1 MELNRKNLTYGIGG
15 RRLLTQLTFDD
26 DINVSDNNADIRSIV
41 MQTGHVRLD
50 EMRVLGGK
58 IRLAGHLEFSVLYSS
73 EDGGMLSCIHGDFA
87 FEEMINHDEGQDGEQ
102 VTVLWD
108 MEDLRAQVINS
119 RKMNVKAVVTFSLYP
134 YRLAEIQ
141 AAVGVQNAVSAG
153 ASSSGA
159 ASSGRAS
166 SGTSSSAGCSSG
178 GPSPETLGRTEQFAG
193 LKICG
198 KDTLRVKEM
207 FPLPGGKPDV
217 DRIIFQDV
225 QLRNVK
231 SRPENGRLTVNGDL
245 FLFVLYRSADEHVP
259 MQWFEKQIPVSGEVE
274 AAHTTDLMLSASCI
288 QLAHTE
294 VSAAEDEDGEMRR
307 IAVEAVLQ
315 CDLLLFEEQRLE
327 LLEDV
332 YVPEMEF
339 DITRP
344 EITMTTLS
352 GCSESR
358 MKMNLNMQLHA
369 GKPLMQVVYTGGWV
383 KVEDYHPGDDGLV
396 LEGVISLDLLYQQAD
411 PDNPFEAAHE
421 DYPFSYTVQ
430 IPAGNPENGAQLQI
444 TGSVEQINAVL
455 SGPDE
460 AEIRLTAGFRTVFCR
475 EEKMRVITD
484 IGMKPVAPEKIE
496 NMPGIT
502 GYMVKPHDT
511 LWSVARKFYVPLSSI
526 REVNSLTSD
535 ELKPGQ
541 RLLIVK

>member
-1 MELNRKNLTYGIGG
+1 MRDMELIKKPITYGMEGK
-15 RRLLTQLTFDD
+15 RLLTQLTFDD
-26 DINVSDNNADIRSIV
+26 DINVSDNNADIRSII
-41 MQTGHVRLD
+41 MQTGHVRLE
-50 EMRVLGGK
+50 EMRALGNK

-73 EDGGMLSCIHGDFA
+73 EDNGMLSCIRGDFS
-87 FEEMINHDEGQDGEQ
+87 FEEMINYDEGQDGDQ

-108 MEDLRAQVINS
+108 MEDLRAQVIHS

-134 YRLAEIQ
+134 SRLSEIQ
-141 AAVGVQNAVSAG
+141 AATGVKD
-153 ASSSGA
+153 SSE
-159 ASSGRAS
+159 
-166 SGTSSSAGCSSG
+166 
-178 GPSPETLGRTEQFAG
+178 PEILSRTEQFAG

-225 QLRNVK
+225 QLRNIK
-231 SRPENGRLTVNGDL
+231 TRPENGRLSVNGDI
-245 FLFVLYRSADEHVP
+245 FLFMLYRSADEHMP
-259 MQWFEKQIPVSGEVE
+259 LQWIERQFPVSGEVE
-274 AAHTTDLMLSASCI
+274 SAHATDMMLSASCV

-294 VSAAEDEDGEMRR
+294 VSAAEDEDGEMRQ
-307 IAVEAVLQ
+307 ITVEAVIQ
-315 CDLLLFEEQRLE
+315 CDLMLYEEQRME

-344 EITMTTLS
+344 DISMTLLD
-352 GCSESR
+352 GCNDSR
-358 MKMNLNMQLHA
+358 MKMNVTMQLHA
-369 GKPLMQVVYTGGWV
+369 QKPLMQVVYTGASV
-383 KVEDYHPGDDGLV
+383 KVEDYHPGDGGLV
-396 LEGVISLDLLYQQAD
+396 LEGVISLDLLYQQSD
-411 PDNPFEAAHE
+411 QENPFDARHE

-430 IPAGNPENGAQLQI
+430 MPVDGMENGMQLQI
-444 TGSVEQINAVL
+444 TSTMEQLNAIL

-460 AEIRLTAGFRTVFCR
+460 AEIRLMAGFRIVSCR
-475 EEKMRVITD
+475 QRQIRPITG
-484 IGMKPVAPEKIE
+484 IEMKPVSPEKIE

-502 GYMVKPHDT
+502 GYMVKPQDT
-511 LWSVARKFYVPLSSI
+511 LWSVARKFYVPLASI

-535 ELKPGQ
+535 ELKVGQ

>member
-1 MELNRKNLTYGIGG
+1 MELIRKNLTYGIGG

-26 DINVSDNNADIRSIV
+26 DINVSDNNADIRIII

-50 EMRVLGGK
+50 EIRVLGGK

-73 EDGGMLSCIHGDFA
+73 EENGMLSCIRGDFA
-87 FEEMINHDEGQDGEQ
+87 FEEMVNYDGGQDGEQ

-108 MEDLRAQVINS
+108 MEDLRAQMINS

-134 YRLAEIQ
+134 FRMEEIQ
-141 AAVGVQNAVSAG
+141 AAAGVENAIPNAVPDTMPG
-153 ASSSGA
+153 AV
-159 ASSGRAS
+159 
-166 SGTSSSAGCSSG
+166 SGTAPGTA
-178 GPSPETLGRTEQFAG
+178 PNAVSPETLSRTEQFAG
-193 LKICG
+193 LKVCG
-198 KDTLRVKEM
+198 RDTLRMKET

-217 DRIIFQDV
+217 DRIVFQDV

-231 SRPENGRLTVNGDL
+231 NRPENGHLAVSGDL

-259 MQWFEKQIPVSGEVE
+259 MQWFEKQISVSGEVE
-274 AAHTTDLMLSASCI
+274 SHRASDLMLSASGI
-288 QLAHTE
+288 RLAHTE

-307 IAVEAVLQ
+307 IEVEAVLQ
-315 CDLLLFEEQRLE
+315 CDLMLFEEQRLE

-344 EITMTTLS
+344 EIPMTTLVS
-352 GCSESR
+352 CNDSR
-358 MKMNLNMQLHA
+358 MKTSMTMKLHA
-369 GKPLMQVVYTGGWV
+369 GKPLMQIVYTAASV
-383 KVEDYHPGDDGLV
+383 KIEDYHPGDGGMV
-396 LEGVISLDLLYQQAD
+396 LEGVISIDLLYQQAD
-411 PDNPFEAAHE
+411 PENPFEAGHE

-430 IPAGNPENGAQLQI
+430 MPAGDPENSAQLQ
-444 TGSVEQINAVL
+444 TAGSVEQINAVL

-460 AEIRLTAGFRTVFCR
+460 AEIRLTAGFSTVFCR

-484 IGMKPVAPEKIE
+484 INMKPAAPEKIE

-502 GYMVKPHDT
+502 GYLVKPQDT

>member
-1 MELNRKNLTYGIGG
+1 MELIRKELTYGIGG

-26 DINVSDNNADIRSIV
+26 DINVSDNNADIRSII

-73 EDGGMLSCIHGDFA
+73 EDGGMLSGIHGDFA
-87 FEEMINHDEGQDGEQ
+87 FEEMVNHDEGRDGEQ

-134 YRLAEIQ
+134 FSLVEIQ
-141 AAVGVQNAVSAG
+141 AACGVQNDANSGPVSPGTA
-153 ASSSGA
+153 SSGA
-159 ASSGRAS
+159 VVSSGV
-166 SGTSSSAGCSSG
+166 
-178 GPSPETLGRTEQFAG
+178 SPETLGRTEQFAG

-198 KDTLRVKEM
+198 KDTLRIKEM

-231 SRPENGRLTVNGDL
+231 SRPENGRLAVNGDL

-259 MQWFEKQIPVSGEVE
+259 MQWFEKQIPISGEVE
-274 AAHTTDLMLSASCI
+274 SAHTTDLMLSASCI

-339 DITRP
+339 DITKP

-369 GKPLMQVVYTGGWV
+369 GKPLMQVVYTGALV

-411 PDNPFEAAHE
+411 PGNPFGAAHE
-421 DYPFSYTVQ
+421 DYPFTCTVQ
-430 IPAGNPENGAQLQI
+430 MPAGNPENGPQLQI

-460 AEIRLTAGFRTVFCR
+460 AEIRVTAGFRIVFCR

-484 IGMKPVAPEKIE
+484 MGMKPVTPEKIE

-502 GYMVKPHDT
+502 GYMVKPQDT

>member
-1 MELNRKNLTYGIGG
+1 MELVKKNLTYGIGG

-26 DINVSDNNADIRSIV
+26 DINVSDSNADIRSII
-41 MQTGHVRLD
+41 MQTGHVRLE
-50 EMRVLGGK
+50 EMRVLSGK

-73 EDGGMLSCIHGDFA
+73 EDKGMLSCIRGDFA
-87 FEEMINHDEGQDGEQ
+87 FEEIINHDEGCDGEL

-134 YRLAEIQ
+134 SRLTEIQ
-141 AAVGVQNAVSAG
+141 AATGVQDTAN
-153 ASSSGA
+153 
-159 ASSGRAS
+159 
-166 SGTSSSAGCSSG
+166 
-178 GPSPETLGRTEQFAG
+178 PETLCRTEQFAG
-193 LKICG
+193 LKLCG
-198 KDTLRVKEM
+198 KDTLRIKEM

-231 SRPENGRLTVNGDL
+231 MRPENDRLAVNGEL
-245 FLFVLYRSADEHVP
+245 FLFMLYRSADEHMP
-259 MQWFEKQIPVSGEVE
+259 LQWVERQFPVSGDVE
-274 AAHTTDLMLSASCI
+274 APHATDLMLSASCI

-294 VSAAEDEDGEMRR
+294 VTAGEDEDGEMRQ

-315 CDLLLFEEQRLE
+315 CDLRLYEEQRME
-327 LLEDV
+327 VLEDV

-344 EITMTTLS
+344 EIAMTLLD
-352 GCSESR
+352 GCNDSR
-358 MKMNLNMQLHA
+358 MKMNVNMQLHA
-369 GKPLMQVVYTGGWV
+369 QKPLMQVVYTAAWV
-383 KVEDYHPGDDGLV
+383 KVEDYHPGEGGLV
-396 LEGVISLDLLYQQAD
+396 LEGILSLDVLYQQAD
-411 PDNPFEAAHE
+411 QENPFDASHE

-430 IPAGNPENGAQLQI
+430 MPVDHLEDGMQLQI
-444 TGSVEQINAVL
+444 TGSMEQVNSIL

-460 AEIRLTAGFRTVFCR
+460 AEIRLIAGFRIVSCR
-475 EEKMRVITD
+475 EKKIRIITGID
-484 IGMKPVAPEKIE
+484 MKPVAPEKIE

-502 GYMVKPHDT
+502 GYLVKPQDT
-511 LWSVARKFYVPLSSI
+511 LWSVARRFYVPLSSI

-541 RLLIVK
+541 KLLIVK

>member
-1 MELNRKNLTYGIGG
+1 MELIRKNLTYGVGG

-26 DINVSDNNADIRSIV
+26 DINVSDNNADIRSII

-73 EDGGMLSCIHGDFA
+73 ADAGMLSCIHGDFA
-87 FEEMINHDEGQDGEQ
+87 FEEMVNHDEGQDGEQ

-134 YRLAEIQ
+134 FRLAEIQ
-141 AAVGVQNAVSAG
+141 AAVGVQNAG
-153 ASSSGA
+153 GPNT
-159 ASSGRAS
+159 
-166 SGTSSSAGCSSG
+166 GTSDVRVSESAAA
-178 GPSPETLGRTEQFAG
+178 ETLGRTEQFAG

-198 KDTLRVKEM
+198 RDTLRVKEM
-207 FPLPGGKPDV
+207 FLLPGGKPDV
-217 DRIIFQDV
+217 DRIVFQDV

-231 SRPENGRLTVNGDL
+231 SRPENGRLAVSGEL
-245 FLFVLYRSADEHVP
+245 FLFVLYRSADDHVP

-274 AAHTTDLMLSASCI
+274 SPHTTDLMLSASCI
-288 QLAHTE
+288 RLAHTE

-307 IAVEAVLQ
+307 IEVEAVLQ

-332 YVPEMEF
+332 YIPEMEF

-344 EITMTTLS
+344 EVPMTMLVS
-352 GCSESR
+352 CNDSR
-358 MKMNLNMQLHA
+358 MKMNMTMQLHA
-369 GKPLMQVVYTGGWV
+369 AKPLMQIVYTGAAV
-383 KVEDYHPGDDGLV
+383 KVEDYHPGDEGLV
-396 LEGVISLDLLYQQAD
+396 LEGIISINLLYQQAD
-411 PDNPFEAAHE
+411 PENPFEAGHE

-430 IPAGNPENGAQLQI
+430 MPAQDLENGAQLQI
-444 TGSVEQINAVL
+444 AGSAEQVNAVL

-460 AEIRLTAGFRTVFCR
+460 AEIRLTAGFSVVFCR
-475 EEKMRVITD
+475 EEKMRIITD
-484 IGMKPVAPEKIE
+484 IGMRPAAPEKIE
-496 NMPGIT
+496 NMPGII
-502 GYMVKPHDT
+502 GYLVKPQDT